1 MIPSWFSYSPGQGFW
16 SLIKS
21 WHSGTPPSS
30 PVVKMLHFQC
40 RRHGSTPV
48 RGTKIPHAAQRHQK
62 IGEKQ
67 TNKHSQTLLA
77 FTTWSWSEVAELCPT
92 LFDPM
97 DCSLPGSSICGMFQ
111 ERVLEWAAIS
121 SSRGSS
127 WPGDQTQVSRIV
139 GRCFTLKAT
148 WEAQF
153 LPWLSLFLT
162 IWQCHCPASSWNR
175 PTMVSLAQ
183 LEPGQDY
190 L

>member
-1 MIPSWFSYSPGQGFW
+1 MSPVLGTTIPSWFSYSPGQGFW

-30 PVVKMLHFQC
+30 PVVKTLHFQC

-97 DCSLPGSSICGMFQ
+97 DCSLPGSSAHGIFQ
-111 ERVLEWAAIS
+111 ARVPEWGAIS
-121 SSRGSS
+121 FSGHPPLQELNHVLLLLLTFHPLWKEFRVESRN
-127 WPGDQTQVSRIV
+127 QAL
-139 GRCFTLKAT
+139 C
-148 WEAQF
+148 
-153 LPWLSLFLT
+153 
-162 IWQCHCPASSWNR
+162 
-175 PTMVSLAQ
+175 
-183 LEPGQDY
+183 
-190 L
+190 